1 MTLACSGFRAC
12 FSVITRTDQ
21 QVAETPPEAG
31 RCPLEPGTEE
41 ERPAIE
47 ARRQSF
53 AVEVAEFRRTF

>member
-12 FSVITRTDQ
+12 FAVITHRDQ
-21 QVAETPPEAG
+21 QVAVTPLEAG
-31 RCPLEPGTEE
+31 RCPLELGREE

>member
-1 MTLACSGFRAC
+1 MTLACSGFGAC
-12 FSVITRTDQ
+12 LAVITRTDQ
-21 QVAETPPEAG
+21 QVTATPLEAA
-31 RCPLEPGTEE
+31 RCPLERGREE